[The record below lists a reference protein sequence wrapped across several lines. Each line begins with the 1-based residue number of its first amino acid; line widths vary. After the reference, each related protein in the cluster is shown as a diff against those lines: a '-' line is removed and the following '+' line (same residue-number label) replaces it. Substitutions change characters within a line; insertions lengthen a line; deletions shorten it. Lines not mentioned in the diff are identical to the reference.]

1 MSDVDGRRR
10 LLGWIAAGLGAG
22 LASAVAAPIALF
34 VGGQARR
41 AGELAADEEA
51 VDAGAIGA
59 LPDGKPVRV
68 TLRARRRRDAF
79 ALREN
84 VVLGAAWL
92 VRRGGAVA
100 AFSTV
105 CPHAGC
111 AVEAEEGG
119 AFSCPCHKSRFGPDG
134 ARLDGPA
141 PRGLDPLPVAVVDGR
156 VRVTPRRFRQGT
168 KAREPV

>member
-1 MSDVDGRRR
+1 MKEARRR
-10 LLGWIAAGLGAG
+10 LLGWLAAGLGAG
-22 LASAVAAPIALF
+22 LASAVAVPIGVF
-34 VGGQARR
+34 VVGQARR
-41 AGELAADEEA
+41 ARELTGDDDA
-51 VDAGAIGA
+51 VDAGALTT

-79 ALREN
+79 VVREN

-92 VRRGGAVA
+92 VRRGGEVT

-119 AFSCPCHKSRFGPDG
+119 AFACPCHKSRFAPDG
-134 ARLDGPA
+134 TRVDGPS
-141 PRGLDPLPVAVVDGR
+141 PRDLDPLPVTVVDGR

-168 KAREPV
+168 PRREPV

>member
-1 MSDVDGRRR
+1 VSDERRR
-10 LLGWIAAGLGAG
+10 VLGWIAAGLGAG
-22 LASAVAAPIALF
+22 LVSVVAAPIALF
-34 VGGQARR
+34 VAGQARR
-41 AGELAADEEA
+41 GGELTGEDEA
-51 VDAGAIGA
+51 VDAGAIA
-59 LPDGKPVRV
+59 TLPDGKPVRV

-79 ALREN
+79 VLREN

-92 VRRGGAVA
+92 VRRGESVA

-119 AFSCPCHKSRFGPDG
+119 TFACPCHRSRFGADG
-134 ARLDGPA
+134 ARVDGPA
-141 PRGLDPLPVAVVDGR
+141 PRGLDPLPVAVVEGR

-168 KAREPV
+168 SRREPT

>member
-1 MSDVDGRRR
+1 MSDERRR
-10 LLGWIAAGLGAG
+10 LLGWIAAGLGAV
-22 LASAVAAPIALF
+22 VAAPIGLF
-34 VGGQARR
+34 VVGQARR
-41 AGELAADEEA
+41 GRELGAGDEA
-51 VDAGAIGA
+51 IDAGTLAA

-79 ALREN
+79 VLREN

-92 VRRGGAVA
+92 VRRGEAVA

-111 AVEAEEGG
+111 AIEAEEGG
-119 AFSCPCHKSRFGPDG
+119 AFACPCHKSRFAPDG
-134 ARLDGPA
+134 ACVDGPA
-141 PRGLDPLPVAVVDGR
+141 PRGMDPLPVTVVDGR

-168 KAREPV
+168 SRREPV